1 MKRSSKALRMAQPLA
16 VVAVW
21 AGLLGYVIPAA
32 FSTAPTVSATAASS
46 ASRRAA
52 GTLEKG
58 STSPDRRSLSP
69 AQAQQRHPGPAMVRV
84 MQAAL
89 RPHRVSVTLGR
100 QPLSHDQ
107 AFASITPYRSV
118 HPGTW
123 TVRAAGAGQRASIRV
138 TLVAGSRTTLV
149 VLADRSHLVISAP
162 DISPGGTT
170 VAAAASGPPR
180 AGPGPPLPRRSPA
193 GRRFR
198 GWCWAGPGC
207 CWPWPAWPGFASCAG
222 PAALPR
228 TSGDAATLAAR
239 QPWPATHRRPVMLA
253 PT

>member
-52 GTLEKG
+52 RTLEKG
-58 STSPDRRSLSP
+58 PTSPDRRSLSP
-69 AQAQQRHPGPAMVRV
+69 AEAQNRHPGPAMVRV

-107 AFASITPYRSV
+107 VFASITPYRSV

-123 TVRAAGAGQRASIRV
+123 TVRAAGAGQRATIRV
-138 TLVAGSRTTLV
+138 TLAAGSRTTLV

-162 DISPGGTT
+162 EVPPGGTT
-170 VAAAASGPPR
+170 VAAAGA
-180 AGPGPPLPRRSPA
+180 PGPV
-193 GRRFR
+193 
-198 GWCWAGPGC
+198 
-207 CWPWPAWPGFASCAG
+207 
-222 PAALPR
+222 
-228 TSGDAATLAAR
+228 AATPKPGGSLVPWLVLGATGLLLALACLAR
-239 QPWPATHRRPVMLA
+239 LHQLRWARRVA
-253 PT
+253 AHIR